1 MSPKHSADGTP
12 DGTPDDD
19 TPADETPTREMKIEP
34 TPDTAAEQEAVAADR
49 SAAEK
54 TAAPEERKPIIPE
67 RFRDWGHVYKTRIRT
82 STAVLVI
89 AFLGS
94 VILYG
99 YTSQR
104 YGVVEP
110 PTAPAPRSTQ
120 STTTEPSWTSTP
132 SSTVTSTTTTT
143 DSVETGTDGEPQT
156 GAETGQEQTTTETT
170 GPGLPQLPF
179 PNFGGNQETTTVPE
193 R

>member
-1 MSPKHSADGTP
+1 MAPKHSTDGTP
-12 DGTPDDD
+12 GDETPADD
-19 TPADETPTREMKIEP
+19 TPTQELKIDRK
-34 TPDTAAEQEAVAADR
+34 PDTVAAREAGAADR
-49 SAAEK
+49 NTGEK
-54 TAAPEERKPIIPE
+54 STEPEERKPIIPE

-94 VILYG
+94 VTLYG

-110 PTAPAPRSTQ
+110 PAAPAPRTTQ

-132 SSTVTSTTTTT
+132 SSTSVTSTTTTT
-143 DSVETGTDGEPQT
+143 TDTVQTGTDGEPQT
-156 GAETGQEQTTTETT
+156 GDTGQEQTTTETT
-170 GPGLPQLPF
+170 GPQLPQLPF